1 MPVLAGAVR
10 HRRTR
15 VLGLNPLRHRD
26 VKDVDL
32 KYAHADAEF
41 HTIPWNSGE
50 AIVEDVQV
58 RFGKR
63 VREIRERKDIS
74 QEKLGEL
81 AGLHRTYVSSLE
93 RGKRNV
99 SLVNIEK
106 LAKALDVTMGELIT
120 C

>member
-1 MPVLAGAVR
+1 MA
-10 HRRTR
+10 
-15 VLGLNPLRHRD
+15 
-26 VKDVDL
+26 
-32 KYAHADAEF
+32 
-41 HTIPWNSGE
+41 
-50 AIVEDVQV
+50 DVQA
-58 RFGKR
+58 RFGSR

-74 QEKLGEL
+74 QERLGEL

-106 LAKALDVTMGELIT
+106 IANALGVTMADLVT

>member
-1 MPVLAGAVR
+1 
-10 HRRTR
+10 
-15 VLGLNPLRHRD
+15 
-26 VKDVDL
+26 VDL
-32 KYAHADAEF
+32 GGGTVA
-41 HTIPWNSGE
+41 
-50 AIVEDVQV
+50 DVQA
-58 RFGKR
+58 RFGTR

-74 QEKLGEL
+74 QERLGEL

-106 LAKALDVTMGELIT
+106 IANALGVTMADLVT